1 MKKLFVLAAM
11 CAFALTSCHNH
22 SGHSHAE
29 HDHEH
34 DHVHEHAHEAHAE
47 HVHEHDHSA
56 HEHEGHSHEGHDHS
70 AHNHDAHSHEGHN
83 HSEPEAH
90 SEHAHG
96 EIVLSPEQAAA
107 AGVKTQQ
114 IVAGPFATAIRTS
127 GKITADSGTEMVM
140 VARTSGILSWNGRTP
155 SLGQYVS
162 KGKSIGSVSAES
174 MTGGDAAT
182 SYRIAYEAALNKYE
196 RAKALREQQIISE
209 NQFIEAEAQYKSAL
223 NAYQATLSQDAKGGA
238 SLDAPMSGYISELFK
253 REGEYVA
260 AGEAIATL
268 NSIASVR
275 LVADLPERYI
285 SLRNRISSA
294 NFRLSYSEET
304 FNTSDLNGRMIGVGT
319 SVSDNSAYLP
329 VTFEMSNAG
338 SQMVPGSYAEVW
350 LITEERQN
358 VLSVPESALTEEQG
372 QFFIYQKLDAECYK
386 KLPVKLGERNGK
398 NVEIISGIHGGE
410 EIVTEGAFQVKISAA
425 SVIPGHTHNH

>member
-47 HVHEHDHSA
+47 HVHDHDHSHDHSA
-56 HEHEGHSHEGHDHS
+56 HEHESHSHEDHSHEGHSHEGH
-70 AHNHDAHSHEGHN
+70 SHE
-83 HSEPEAH
+83 AH
-90 SEHAHG
+90 AEHAEHAHG
-96 EIVLSPEQAAA
+96 EIVLSAEQAAA
-107 AGVKTQQ
+107 AGVKTQH
-114 IVAGPFATAIRTS
+114 IVAGPFATAVRTS
-127 GKITADSGTEMVM
+127 GKITADSGTEMVL

-209 NQFIEAEAQYKSAL
+209 NQFIEAEAQYKNAL
-223 NAYQATLSQDAKGGA
+223 NAYQATVSQDTKGGA
-238 SLDAPMSGYISELFK
+238 SLDAPMNGYISEVFK

-275 LVADLPERYI
+275 LVADLPEKYI
-285 SLRNRISSA
+285 ALRNRISSA

-304 FNTSDLNGRMIGVGT
+304 FNTSDFNGRMIGVGT

-329 VTFEMSNAG
+329 VTFEMNNAG

>member
-1 MKKLFVLAAM
+1 
-11 CAFALTSCHNH
+11 
-22 SGHSHAE
+22 
-29 HDHEH
+29 
-34 DHVHEHAHEAHAE
+34 
-47 HVHEHDHSA
+47 
-56 HEHEGHSHEGHDHS
+56 
-70 AHNHDAHSHEGHN
+70 
-83 HSEPEAH
+83 
-90 SEHAHG
+90 AHG

-223 NAYQATLSQDAKGGA
+223 NAYQATVSQDAKGGA

-285 SLRNRISSA
+285 ALRNRISSA

-329 VTFEMSNAG
+329 VTFEMNNAG

-350 LITEERQN
+350 LITEERHN

>member
-47 HVHEHDHSA
+47 HVHDHDHSHDHSA
-56 HEHEGHSHEGHDHS
+56 HEHESHSHEDHSHEGH
-70 AHNHDAHSHEGHN
+70 SHE
-83 HSEPEAH
+83 AH
-90 SEHAHG
+90 AEHAEHAHG

-223 NAYQATLSQDAKGGA
+223 NAYQATVSQDAKGGA

-285 SLRNRISSA
+285 GLRNRISSA

-329 VTFEMSNAG
+329 VTFEMNNAG

-398 NVEIISGIHGGE
+398 NVEILSGLHGGE